1 MLRKWLKLNKIIELL
16 NIATYKHKRNMKKYL
31 LFTITILC
39 NLMVQAQKTE
49 AVDETE
55 GTAFTLCPNP
65 VSGVVRIEGVEA
77 DEVWFY
83 NALGQVVKRVR
94 DSNEIN
100 VAGLAEGV
108 YLVRILDAEGKNYVA
123 RVMKE

>member
-31 LFTITILC
+31 LFTIAILC
-39 NLMVQAQKTE
+39 NLMVQAQKIE

-65 VSGVVRIEGVEA
+65 ASGVVRIEGVEA

-83 NALGQVVKRVR
+83 NAFGQMVKTIQGT
-94 DSNEIN
+94 NEIN
-100 VAGLAEGV
+100 VSDLPQGV
-108 YLVRILDAEGKNYVA
+108 YLLRIMDVEGKVFTN
-123 RVMKE
+123 KITIQ

>member
-39 NLMVQAQKTE
+39 NLMVQAQKIE

-65 VSGVVRIEGVEA
+65 ASGVVRIEGVEA

-94 DSNEIN
+94 NSNDVSLE
-100 VAGLAEGV
+100 GLVEGV
-108 YLVRILDAEGKNYVA
+108 YLVRIRDKEGGIFLEK
-123 RVMKE
+123 VMVR

>member
-1 MLRKWLKLNKIIELL
+1 
-16 NIATYKHKRNMKKYL
+16 
-31 LFTITILC
+31 
-39 NLMVQAQKTE
+39 MVQAQKKE

-65 VSGVVRIEGVEA
+65 ASGVVRIEGVEA

-94 DSNEIN
+94 GMNKI
-100 VAGLAEGV
+100 GLEGLPQGV
-108 YLVRILDAEGKNYVA
+108 YMLRIADIEGRIFMEKVMVR
-123 RVMKE
+123 